1 MSTTAQNAAWTT
13 TARLVRR
20 SGFGATGTQVDAAV
34 RMGAQAYLRQIIAAD
49 PTVDPGARATPLPHF
64 DPVTGAPGKNASKQQ
79 RADHNKQLAD
89 QLKTL
94 TAWWLRRMVAVE
106 APFGEKLTF
115 LWHNHFATSA
125 QKVRQ
130 APLMLAQ
137 NEKLR
142 TLGRGDF
149 HALAYGML
157 TDAAML
163 RWLDGEK
170 NTAKAPN
177 ENLSR
182 EFMELFTL
190 GHGSGYT
197 ENDVRE
203 GARAL
208 TGWRINPDGAT
219 TMNPKL
225 HDTGS
230 KTFLGTTANLDA
242 GGYCDV
248 VLGQAACPRF
258 VATRMWG
265 QLASSVPP
273 GDELLGRLVDAYG
286 ASRNLSAMLSAMLAA
301 PEFVAA
307 QNSIILSPVE
317 WLIGAVRALKVPL
330 TNDATVTKLVAALR
344 LLGQIPFYPPSVG
357 GWPSG
362 QAWLSTAAAD
372 ARMQTAMTLART
384 GDLSAVRAA
393 ANGDRVDAVGFLLGV
408 GAWSTRSA
416 GVLQQAANDPVTL
429 VAIALNA
436 PEYLTN

>member
-1 MSTTAQNAAWTT
+1 
-13 TARLVRR
+13 LVRR

-49 PTVDPGARATPLPHF
+49 PTADPGARATPLPHF

-170 NTAKAPN
+170 NTAKPPTRTCRGSSWSCSPSVMAAGTPRTTSGKAPAP
-177 ENLSR
+177 S
-182 EFMELFTL
+182 
-190 GHGSGYT
+190 
-197 ENDVRE
+197 
-203 GARAL
+203 
-208 TGWRINPDGAT
+208 P
-219 TMNPKL
+219 
-225 HDTGS
+225 
-230 KTFLGTTANLDA
+230 A
-242 GGYCDV
+242 GGSTPTV
-248 VLGQAACPRF
+248 PR
-258 VATRMWG
+258 R
-265 QLASSVPP
+265 
-273 GDELLGRLVDAYG
+273 
-286 ASRNLSAMLSAMLAA
+286 
-301 PEFVAA
+301 
-307 QNSIILSPVE
+307 
-317 WLIGAVRALKVPL
+317 
-330 TNDATVTKLVAALR
+330 
-344 LLGQIPFYPPSVG
+344 
-357 GWPSG
+357 
-362 QAWLSTAAAD
+362 
-372 ARMQTAMTLART
+372 
-384 GDLSAVRAA
+384 
-393 ANGDRVDAVGFLLGV
+393 
-408 GAWSTRSA
+408 
-416 GVLQQAANDPVTL
+416 
-429 VAIALNA
+429 
-436 PEYLTN
+436 